1 MGSPERGSTDYSSGG
16 KVDNFV
22 NKVFNLSCH
31 CINFC
36 DMQTEHVTFWC
47 ACALTPNSRKMPMAL
62 DKDVSCGIIQVSS
75 A

>member
-36 DMQTEHVTFWC
+36 DMQTEPFWC